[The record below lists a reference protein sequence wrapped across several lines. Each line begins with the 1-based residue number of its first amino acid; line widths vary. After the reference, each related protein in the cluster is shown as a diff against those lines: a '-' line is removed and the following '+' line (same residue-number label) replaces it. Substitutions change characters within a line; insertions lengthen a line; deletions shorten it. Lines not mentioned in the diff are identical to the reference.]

1 MTEFQ
6 TLRYEPLDGGTIA
19 RISMSRP
26 EVRNA
31 QDRRMTY
38 ELDDA
43 FAAAA
48 ADAAVKVVILAG
60 DGPHFSSG
68 HDLKDP
74 KTYTPP
80 PVNLVGG
87 LGQAGTEG
95 YMANEEEIYIGMCR
109 RWRELT
115 EPTIA
120 SVQGKTIAGG
130 LMLMWVCDLHH
141 RQRRRHLLRPDRRL
155 RRERRGVVL
164 PPLGARAPQ
173 SQGAAVHR
181 RRADRRRGRL
191 ARDGEP
197 GRTPGTSSRPPPW
210 PSPGASPEKPSFA
223 LKLAKLSVNQA
234 VDAQGFPAA
243 QQAAFALHHLARAT
257 EQWTV
262 GSERP
267 DPRGGRGPA

>member
-115 EPTIA
+115 KPTIA

-130 LMLMWVCDLHH
+130 LMLMWVCDLIIASDDATFCDPTVAFGVNGVEWFCHPWELGP
-141 RQRRRHLLRPDRRL
+141 RKAKELLFTGDVLTAAEAASLGMVNR
-155 RRERRGVVL
+155 VVPRDQL
-164 PPLGARAPQ
+164 E
-173 SQGAAVHR
+173 AATL
-181 RRADRRRGRL
+181 AL
-191 ARDGEP
+191 AR
-197 GRTPGTSSRPPPW
+197 RI
-210 PSPGASPEKPSFA
+210 AEKPSFA

-243 QQAAFALHHLARAT
+243 QQAAFALHHLAHAARQ
-257 EQWTV
+257 ETV

>member
-1 MTEFQ
+1 MTTAEYE
-6 TLRYEPLDGGTIA
+6 TLRYEPLDDGVIA
-19 RISMSRP
+19 RITLSRP

-38 ELDDA
+38 ELDAA

-48 ADAAVKVVILAG
+48 ADPAVKVIVLAA

-74 KTYTPP
+74 KTFRPP

-87 LGQAGTEG
+87 VGRGGVEG
-95 YMANEEEIYIGMCR
+95 YMADEEEIYIGMCR
-109 RWRELT
+109 RWRELSK
-115 EPTIA
+115 PTIA

-130 LMLMWVCDLHH
+130 LMLMWVCDLIIASDDATFSDPTVAFGVNGVEWFCHPWELGP
-141 RQRRRHLLRPDRRL
+141 RKAKELLFTGDVLTAAEAAALGMVNR
-155 RRERRGVVL
+155 VV
-164 PPLGARAPQ
+164 PR
-173 SQGAAVHR
+173 
-181 RRADRRRGRL
+181 DRL
-191 ARDGEP
+191 AEETLALAR
-197 GRTPGTSSRPPPW
+197 RIAT
-210 PSPGASPEKPSFA
+210 KPSFA

-243 QQAAFALHHLARAT
+243 QQAAFGLHHLAHTARP
-257 EQWTV
+257 ETV

-267 DPRGGRGPA
+267 DPRGGGT